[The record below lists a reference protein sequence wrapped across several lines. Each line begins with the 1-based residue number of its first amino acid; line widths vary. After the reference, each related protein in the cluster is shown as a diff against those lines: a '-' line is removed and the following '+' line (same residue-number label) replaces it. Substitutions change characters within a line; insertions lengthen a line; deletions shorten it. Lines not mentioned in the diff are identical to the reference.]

1 MHLCIQVHYGTWE
14 CLAPPAAPLPR
25 WPRLYPGSGPPG
37 AGAAE
42 SRSRLTSEVA
52 DASLDEIKR
61 GYTESAQTYTFRCC
75 GHQVEKGVIDP
86 VGDRLYRAGRYMR
99 HHVAEARGSVF
110 AYLIGLDKLQ
120 TSGER
125 GDNLPRELEDDDDGG
140 Q

>member
-1 MHLCIQVHYGTWE
+1 MPPSMRSSGGTRR
-14 CLAPPAAPLPR
+14 ARKPN
-25 WPRLYPGSGPPG
+25 
-37 AGAAE
+37 
-42 SRSRLTSEVA
+42 
-52 DASLDEIKR
+52 
-61 GYTESAQTYTFRCC
+61 TFRCC

-125 GDNLPRELEDDDDGG
+125 GYNLPRELEDDDDGG